1 MGALFYCWSITYCMT
16 TSLAEGGQGLGSL
29 GMPPSKV
36 KEYCNEAGCTQM
48 RKLPLD
54 NPFNILYEVKP

>member
-1 MGALFYCWSITYCMT
+1 MT
-16 TSLAEGGQGLGSL
+16 TSLAEGGEGLGTL

-36 KEYCNEAGCTQM
+36 NEYCNGAGFNNV